1 MNRSKAGEK
10 KKRKEKKRGKTEKK
24 RVKIKYYPRLLG
36 DADPSGL
43 LGFRLDPKDDAL
55 LAPILRVN
63 FA

>member
-1 MNRSKAGEK
+1 M
-10 KKRKEKKRGKTEKK
+10 KRGKREKK